1 MFKKQTLQLSQSHLD
16 NRIQKMNQV
25 GIMST
30 PPRGWI
36 YTIRTSL
43 GMTLAQ
49 LGKRLDVSPQAIAQ
63 LEKREVDGQITLSTL
78 RAALRALGVESTHAV
93 TSPASLREIIR
104 KQAEKKARE
113 IVLRTS
119 QTMSLENQKNSDKH
133 LQTAIHERA
142 TEIEKTLPKYL
153 WD

>member
-1 MFKKQTLQLSQSHLD
+1 MFKKQTLQLSQNHLD
-16 NRIQKMNQV
+16 KRIQKMNQV

-30 PPRGWI
+30 PTRGWI

-49 LGKRLDVSPQAIAQ
+49 LGKRLAVSPQAIAQ

-119 QTMSLENQKNSDKH
+119 QTMTLENQKNSDKH
-133 LQTAIHERA
+133 LQNAIRERT

>member
-1 MFKKQTLQLSQSHLD
+1 MLKEKAMKLSQSHIEK
-16 NRIQKMNQV
+16 RIRSMNQV
-25 GIMST
+25 QGT
-30 PPRGWI
+30 QVPLRGWI

-49 LGKRLDVSPQAIAQ
+49 LGKRLNVSPQAIAQ
-63 LEKREVDGQITLSTL
+63 LEKREVDGQITLSSL
-78 RAALRALGVESTHAV
+78 RAALRALGVEGHHTITSST
-93 TSPASLREIIR
+93 TLWEIIR

-119 QTMSLENQKNSDKH
+119 QTMALENQKNSDKH
-133 LQTAIHERA
+133 LTMAIRERA
-142 TEIEKTLPKYL
+142 NEIEKTLPKYL

>member
-1 MFKKQTLQLSQSHLD
+1 MFKKETRQLSQSHLD
-16 NRIQKMNQV
+16 IRIKKMNQV

-43 GMTLAQ
+43 GMTLTQ

-63 LEKREVDGQITLSTL
+63 LEKREVDGQITLSSLQLT
-78 RAALRALGVESTHAV
+78 LRALGVESTHAV
-93 TSPASLREIIR
+93 TSPATLREIIR

-133 LQTAIHERA
+133 LKWAIRERA
-142 TEIEKTLPKYL
+142 SEIEKTLPKYL